1 MDKDI
6 KKYFDHL
13 EVPYNQEHW
22 TAMQQRLEIEE
33 LSKFAEQEDENFDA
47 LVKSKLKSFEPAYKE
62 EHWQMMSEK
71 LGSNSFRRTILRY
84 KMLEAA
90 IFLLLMWTAAML
102 FVNPIE
108 KPYFTQNSN
117 IQHFNEKLV
126 STKPTSNLVANLT
139 QVEKPLVAQLTT
151 NKVVDEIPVLGVQA
165 LKLPHATTKLSASF
179 VTPSQHLETKSLQH
193 FEQNRNMAIKT
204 SMLQISNN
212 KRKFDVSKNDNFR
225 IGVFGSTAID
235 KYSPDNAEETK
246 EHLNSYGF
254 GVGGGFSLGWQSNS
268 FEIETGAAYN
278 SIKTIHF
285 NNEETSNYNLA
296 NFNNG
301 PDMTEKYLR
310 LPIAMKYLFNKNA
323 SWKFYALGGGNVHI
337 NLNTDDL
344 AATNTPTNTFASSR
358 VLSDANT
365 AAESLKNQDTFFS
378 RLYYTANIGIG
389 IEKSLTKRLSVF
401 AQPEYF
407 HQLFRPAIANG
418 NISGQ
423 TNAFAISIGVKTS
436 I

>member
-6 KKYFDHL
+6 KKYFDNL
-13 EVPYNQEHW
+13 EVPYNPAHW
-22 TAMQQRLEIEE
+22 TSMQQRLEIEE

-47 LVKSKLKSFEPAYKE
+47 LVKSKLKSFEPDYKE
-62 EHWQMMSEK
+62 EHWQVMSEK
-71 LGSNSFRRTILRY
+71 LASTSFRRTIIRY
-84 KMLEAA
+84 KILEAA

-108 KPYFTQNSN
+108 KPYFTQNSD

-126 STKPTSNLVANLT
+126 YTKPTSNFDVNS
-139 QVEKPLVAQLTT
+139 TT
-151 NKVVDEIPVLGVQA
+151 SSEMPISRQTKVNNVDKIPVLPIQA
-165 LKLPHATTKLSASF
+165 LTLPLGSNNLSASF
-179 VTPSQHLETKSLQH
+179 KNPSQQLESKSLEH
-193 FEQNRNMAIKT
+193 FEQSKTMAINS

-212 KRKFDVSKNDNFR
+212 QRKYDVSKNDNIR

-254 GVGGGFSLGWQSNS
+254 GVGGGVSLSWQSNNI
-268 FEIETGAAYN
+268 EIETGAAYN

-285 NNEETSNYNLA
+285 NNEETNNYNLA

-310 LPIAMKYLFNKNA
+310 FPIAMKYLFNKDA

-337 NLNTDDL
+337 NLDGEDL
-344 AATNTPTNTFASSR
+344 AASNTPTNTFASSR
-358 VLSDANT
+358 VLSDAKT
-365 AAESLKNQDTFFS
+365 PAESLKNQDTFFS